1 MATAEELLMSLDDSV
16 EVYTENDEIFVI
28 DSEGRTINV
37 PDGESLFGVSGDK
50 DVERKYFQCPK
61 IVGDNIDLSQH
72 QIYISYVFTQTQ
84 NDTIFPSVGNGLY
97 YCDDVEVSGDNITFS
112 WLLSGNVLSNPGFI
126 AFKVMAKKS
135 EGSELKTKWNTAPA
149 FGTVLITVPDGE
161 EIAEEYPDVIN
172 QIFDRLDA
180 LESGGGGGTGGTT
193 NYEKLSN
200 KPQLNGVTLEGN
212 KTLDQVGALAKN
224 QGSSNS
230 GKYLSV
236 GSDGNVALVDAPSGG
251 GGTGGTTDY
260 NDLTNRPKL
269 NGVTLEGNKTLD
281 QIGAVQKNQGSGNSG
296 KYLSVGSDGNVTL
309 SDAPEGSVKIDT
321 TLTKTG
327 EAADAKIVGDELDKK
342 INKSGWSSNK
352 FLGTNESG
360 NIIEK
365 DAPEGESIPNG
376 GTTGQVLTKKSNSD
390 KDVGWGDPT
399 AIINKA
405 SESNLGG
412 VKVKNATEEQTVFV
426 GIDNNGFLKVNESGT
441 PSDYNT
447 VKNNSEKI
455 ALDKTDT
462 YSIADNRDEIFNSIE
477 TSKSEHLTIT
487 DGSDYWDADEA
498 ALYPS
503 VLSMEQIRKNRFYAN
518 MWLPNGLEIEQ
529 DYRYADNKNGHIRLY
544 DIKTQKTDLIGIG
557 PWGICLRSEGKNFP
571 TSEINFII
579 SAFRI
584 LGLNS
589 ETGKWELIKKQR
601 PIAAIYD
608 IEKTSTEGTY
618 LQVEREDLGN
628 DMYQFPVRKASNW
641 IINGSEMCFHFY
653 NQLEDAISSD
663 DLEPYS
669 KIIVTFRMRVKEE
682 EYSNVFTC
690 SAGCDAYGSSS
701 SVEAF
706 FSRFNAV
713 TNRLLE
719 YNATNCLEKEA
730 MLISDNLLYIDE
742 LLSDE
747 NDFNSGGELTPEP
760 TPVQESTPY
769 DGKTIIAFGDSIVA
783 GWGWKEGTGV
793 VKPLQEKYTKG
804 TWINKAVSGTNMAEL
819 SSGDRD
825 SILKTVKDYT
835 GAADYI
841 LLEGGTNDVNNAIS
855 IGSISSGYDD
865 TFDENTFTGALESA
879 LQTIMNRWPL
889 ARKFFLIPHSFAKD
903 NSYVDSVHNRAK
915 EVCEKWNMPVLDMR
929 NMSQIAMTSQ
939 NKNTYT
945 RNPNTKQGDG
955 VHPTE
960 VWYRAFYSPIIDQFM
975 RSLGEYS
982 GDVVPPETVPVTSV
996 TLDKRSLSLSIGDK
1010 IKLNPTVLPSNAS
1023 NKSVTWKSEKS
1034 EIASVVNGLV
1044 TGVGQGNTTITVK
1057 TVDGEHTDTC
1067 DVNVTQES
1075 TAEEHQELEKITVD
1089 KSCYFDTGIV
1099 PNDDTRFNLKVHPKH
1114 TQISGSWFFGV
1125 RSALSKYTLSVTD
1138 NWYCTR
1144 GSIESAPGRSKCW
1157 LDICTVSQKSEA
1169 PNTFTFNGTDVSIN
1183 DASGMDFNNHTAYIC
1198 NVNNNG
1204 QPYTDAGFGGD
1215 LYFCQIFDG
1224 SNLIADFV
1232 PVKKTDGTLCLY
1244 DKIKHTYLYNLGT
1257 GKIAE

>member
-1 MATAEELLMSLDDSV
+1 MAIVTTDSINYTNIAEAIRDKNG
-16 EVYTENDEIFVI
+16 TETTYKPADMASAIR
-28 DSEGRTINV
+28 S
-37 PDGESLFGVSGDK
+37 
-50 DVERKYFQCPK
+50 
-61 IVGDNIDLSQH
+61 
-72 QIYISYVFTQTQ
+72 
-84 NDTIFPSVGNGLY
+84 
-97 YCDDVEVSGDNITFS
+97 
-112 WLLSGNVLSNPGFI
+112 LSG
-126 AFKVMAKKS
+126 
-135 EGSELKTKWNTAPA
+135 
-149 FGTVLITVPDGE
+149 
-161 EIAEEYPDVIN
+161 
-172 QIFDRLDA
+172 
-180 LESGGGGGTGGTT
+180 
-193 NYEKLSN
+193 
-200 KPQLNGVTLEGN
+200 
-212 KTLDQVGALAKN
+212 
-224 QGSSNS
+224 
-230 GKYLSV
+230 
-236 GSDGNVALVDAPSGG
+236 
-251 GGTGGTTDY
+251 
-260 NDLTNRPKL
+260 
-269 NGVTLEGNKTLD
+269 
-281 QIGAVQKNQGSGNSG
+281 
-296 KYLSVGSDGNVTL
+296 
-309 SDAPEGSVKIDT
+309 
-321 TLTKTG
+321 
-327 EAADAKIVGDELDKK
+327 
-342 INKSGWSSNK
+342 
-352 FLGTNESG
+352 
-360 NIIEK
+360 
-365 DAPEGESIPNG
+365 
-376 GTTGQVLTKKSNSD
+376 
-390 KDVGWGDPT
+390 
-399 AIINKA
+399 
-405 SESNLGG
+405 
-412 VKVKNATEEQTVFV
+412 
-426 GIDNNGFLKVNESGT
+426 GT
-441 PSDYNT
+441 PSDYDT

-462 YSIADNRDEIFNSIE
+462 YSIANNRDEIFNSIE
-477 TSKSEHLTIT
+477 TSKSKHISIT

-544 DIKTQKTDLIGIG
+544 DIKTQKTDLTGIG

-608 IEKTSTEGTY
+608 IEKTSSEGTY
-618 LQVEREDLGN
+618 LQVDREDLGN
-628 DMYQFPVRKASNW
+628 DMYQFPVKKASNW
-641 IINGSEMCFHFY
+641 IVDGSEMCFHFY

-701 SVEAF
+701 DVEAF

-783 GWGWKEGTGV
+783 GWGWEEGTGV

-819 SSGDRD
+819 SSDDKD

-841 LLEGGTNDVNNAIS
+841 LLEGGTNDVNNSIS

-903 NSYVDSVHNRAK
+903 NSYVDSFHNRAK

-982 GDVVPPETVPVTSV
+982 GAAIPPEAVPVTSV
-996 TLDKRSLSLSIGDK
+996 TLDRKNLSLNIRETT
-1010 IKLNPTVLPSNAS
+1010 KLNPTVLPINAS
-1023 NKSVTWKSEKS
+1023 NKSVTWESDKS

-1044 TGVGQGNTTITVK
+1044 TGVGQGNATITVK
-1057 TVDGEHTDTC
+1057 TVDGEYTDTC

-1099 PNDDTRFNLKVHPKH
+1099 PNDNTRFNLKVHPKD

-1125 RSALSKYTLSVTD
+1125 RSDLSKYTLSITD
-1138 NWYCTR
+1138 FWYCTR
-1144 GSIESAPGRSKCW
+1144 GSIESAAGKSAYW
-1157 LDICTVSQKSEA
+1157 SDIWTVSQKSGM

-1244 DKIKHTYLYNLGT
+1244 DKISKNYRYNLGT
-1257 GKIAE
+1257 GSISE

>member
-28 DSEGRTINV
+28 DSERRTINV

-84 NDTIFPSVGNGLY
+84 NDTIFPSVSNGLY

-126 AFKVMAKKS
+126 AFKVMAKKT
-135 EGSELKTKWNTAPA
+135 EGAELKTKWNTAPA

-161 EIAEEYPDVIN
+161 DIAEEYPDVIN

-180 LESGGGGGTGGTT
+180 LESGGGGGTSGTT
-193 NYEKLSN
+193 NYENLSN

-212 KTLDQVGALAKN
+212 KTLDQVGVLAKN
-224 QGSSNS
+224 QGASNS

-236 GSDGNVALVDAPSGG
+236 GSDGNVVPA
-251 GGTGGTTDY
+251 
-260 NDLTNRPKL
+260 
-269 NGVTLEGNKTLD
+269 
-281 QIGAVQKNQGSGNSG
+281 
-296 KYLSVGSDGNVTL
+296 
-309 SDAPEGSVKIDT
+309 DAPEDSVKIDT

-390 KDVGWGDPT
+390 KDVSWADPT

-412 VKVKNATEEQTVFV
+412 VKVKNATGEQTVFV
-426 GIDNNGFLKVNESGT
+426 GIDSDGFLKVNESGT

-462 YSIADNRDEIFNSIE
+462 YSIANNRDEIFNSIE
-477 TSKSEHLTIT
+477 TSKSEHITIT
-487 DGSDYWDADEA
+487 DGSEYWDADSIA
-498 ALYPS
+498 KYPNK
-503 VLSMEQIRKNRFYAN
+503 LKMKDIRTCRFYAN
-518 MWLPNGLEIEQ
+518 MWLPNGLDMDQ
-529 DYRYADNKNGHIRLY
+529 SYRYAVDKNGQIRLY
-544 DIKTQKTDLIGIG
+544 DINSQKSDFASFL
-557 PWGICLRSEGKNFP
+557 PWGMCLKGEGKNFP
-571 TSEINFII
+571 SDTINFVI
-579 SAFRI
+579 SKI
-584 LGLNS
+584 KVLGLNNKTKCWEVALDTIPNGS
-589 ETGKWELIKKQR
+589 LYIVQQTNLETEIV
-601 PIAAIYD
+601 YD
-608 IEKTSTEGTY
+608 TVRS
-618 LQVEREDLGN
+618 DLGN
-628 DMYQFPVRKASNW
+628 GLYQFTIYPNQWHYSNPDSDYD
-641 IINGSEMCFHFY
+641 GYDMCFHFFGTEGILPDQMKQY
-653 NQLEDAISSD
+653 DKL
-663 DLEPYS
+663 
-669 KIIVTFRMRVKEE
+669 IVCFRMAIHEE
-682 EYSNVFTC
+682 VYSDVFTV
-690 SAGCDAYGSSS
+690 SAGADAWGT
-701 SVEAF
+701 VEMITEAF
-706 FSRFNAV
+706 FSKFNPV
-713 TNRLLE
+713 KHHMTE
-719 YNATNCLEKEA
+719 YMANNCLEGEYD
-730 MLISDNLLYIDE
+730 LIIDNMPYIDE
-742 LLSDE
+742 LLTD
-747 NDFNSGGELTPEP
+747 DGSGGSSSGGDGYTLPIMTETRLGGGKAIAKTTE
-760 TPVQESTPY
+760 TIPVAVDSDGKLWVPKQAEGSVAAESPY
-769 DGKTIIAFGDSIVA
+769 DNKTIVMFGDSIVA
-783 GWGWKEGTGV
+783 GWGWEDGKGITE
-793 VKPLQEKYTKG
+793 PLKEKYPLA
-804 TWINKAVSGTNMAEL
+804 TWVNKAISGANMAEL
-819 SSGDRD
+819 SSDDKD
-825 SILKTVKDYT
+825 SILKTIKDYT

-841 LLEGGTNDVNNAIS
+841 LLEGGTNDVNNTIS

-903 NSYVDSVHNRAK
+903 NSFVDSFHNRAK

-945 RNPNTKQGDG
+945 RNPNTEQGDG

-982 GDVVPPETVPVTSV
+982 GVAVPPETVPVTSV
-996 TLDKRSLSLSIGDK
+996 TLDKKNLSLNIRETT
-1010 IKLNPTVLPSNAS
+1010 KLNPTVLPINAS
-1023 NKSVTWKSEKS
+1023 NKSVTWESDKS

-1057 TVDGEHTDTC
+1057 TVDGEYTDTC

-1075 TAEEHQELEKITVD
+1075 TVDEHQELEKITID

-1099 PNDDTRFNLKVHPKH
+1099 PNDNTRFNLKVHPKD

-1125 RSALSKYTLSVTD
+1125 RSDLSKYTLSITD
-1138 NWYCTR
+1138 LWYCTR
-1144 GSIESAPGRSKCW
+1144 GSIESAAGTSVYW
-1157 LDICTVSQKSEA
+1157 SDIWTVSQKSGT
-1169 PNTFTFNGTDVSIN
+1169 PNTFTFNGTDVSII
-1183 DASGMDFNNHTAYIC
+1183 DASGMNFNNHTAYIC

-1215 LYFCQIFDG
+1215 LYFCQIFNGND
-1224 SNLIADFV
+1224 LIADFV

-1244 DKIKHTYLYNLGT
+1244 DKISKKYSYNLGT
-1257 GKIAE
+1257 GSISE